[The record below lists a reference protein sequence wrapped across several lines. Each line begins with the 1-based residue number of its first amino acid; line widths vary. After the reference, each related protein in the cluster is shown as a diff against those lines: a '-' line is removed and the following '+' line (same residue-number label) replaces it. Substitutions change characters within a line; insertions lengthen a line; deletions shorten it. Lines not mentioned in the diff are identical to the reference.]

1 MKNTLLLLLTIILF
15 IQCQTESDIPDIAQ
29 FSTIAQT
36 IIQPNKGVLR
46 GIDFGMDKT
55 AIKNTEKANLDREWP
70 NIIRYDIDIDIQKQ
84 KFVDITYKFNNQEQL
99 TVIQV
104 DSYVENIAEAKE
116 LYQELKTYFC
126 KRYGHHESFWEIKD
140 KHHKVDISLT
150 LYDDTEDP
158 GVLIVW
164 ERD

>member
-46 GIDFGMDKT
+46 GVDFSMDKT
-55 AIKNTEKANLDREWP
+55 DIKNTEKANLDREWP
-70 NIIRYDIDIDIQKQ
+70 NIIRYDIDIDINKQ

-104 DSYVENIAEAKE
+104 DSYVESVVEAKE
-116 LYQELKTYFC
+116 LYQELQTYFA
-126 KRYGHHESFWEIKD
+126 KRYGHHENFWEIKD
-140 KHHKVDISLT
+140 NNHLVDISLT
-150 LYDDTEDP
+150 FYDDTEDP

-164 ERD
+164 ERH